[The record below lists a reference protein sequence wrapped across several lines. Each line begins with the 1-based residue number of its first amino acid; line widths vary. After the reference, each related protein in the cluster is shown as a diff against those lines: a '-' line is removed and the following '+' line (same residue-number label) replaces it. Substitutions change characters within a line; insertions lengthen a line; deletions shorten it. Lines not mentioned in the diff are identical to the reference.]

1 MIPKIKAYNIA
12 TKLSNEQT
20 FESLSGP
27 IEIIYDDGISRLV
40 HSNVVKFS
48 SVYWRVCAE
57 FGIAIN
63 NKICFSASFKSM
75 QETKFSTSAGS
86 KLMEI
91 IFKSYRAM
99 FADIAPTWPES
110 LYKLS
115 RRLAVASNE
124 VYNLS
129 CIYAAAYVTTVNI
142 GDFVSIATDPE
153 LIAKKKQLQEDFSN
167 MSHNAVKNS
176 VEELI
181 SFGEKLMKT
190 KHKDNPISNAVES
203 GLMKQNQLNQ
213 VVFARGVVSD
223 VDRSEFRKPILDS
236 YTTGIT
242 NLADSHAEIKTAA
255 SAVEASKSDLEKAET
270 DNRLIQQ
277 ISMYLEKVH
286 SVDCGSKHTFSM
298 IVRDED
304 ELKALEGTY
313 FIDKETKKPRRIDP
327 ASMKGLIGQTIDR
340 RSVLAGCAHP
350 DENGACVIC
359 AGDLLQ
365 WAPPGANVG
374 HWIAAP
380 FGAKQ
385 SQGILST
392 KHFSGSAAMLIPQMS
407 TTFNNWFCFDEQVE
421 NILLKKRK
429 ASGVISIIFNI
440 KDVHGLSAVFSE
452 TNTVNIASSAVASLT
467 TVAISVADKDRAV
480 SENIVVA
487 DANRKPSFTID
498 LISYIREKPE
508 RLSIKDGR
516 QVIVCL
522 DQWDYRAPLL
532 SMPMKSA
539 DMAIFQQKV
548 KRILHGAGGNAKGN
562 KVVSPIEVLGT
573 LYDTVKDRFN
583 INYSVFEC
591 MLYAYC
597 AKDPRMGDY
606 RLPKAGDEF
615 HILTGDRIIKNRSFG
630 TIAAYQ
636 RMDELL
642 LDPAALTR
650 KNRVSSPFDYMFIPH
665 VASQIVDSKIK

>member
-1 MIPKIKAYNIA
+1 MIPKIKARNIA

-20 FESLSGP
+20 FEKLFGA
-27 IEIIYDDGISRLV
+27 IEVVYDDETSRIV
-40 HSNVVKFS
+40 HANVVRFS
-48 SVYWRVCAE
+48 SVYWRACTE
-57 FGIAIN
+57 FGIPIT
-63 NKICFSASFKSM
+63 NKICFSAGFKSM

-86 KLMEI
+86 KIVEYIL
-91 IFKSYRAM
+91 KGYRAM
-99 FADIAPTWPES
+99 FDDIAPAWPEQ
-110 LYKLS
+110 LYKLC

-142 GDFVSIATDPE
+142 GDFVEIAMDE
-153 LIAKKKQLQEDFSN
+153 QLVQKKKQLQKDFPN
-167 MSHNAVKNS
+167 MNHNAVKTA
-176 VEELI
+176 VDDLI
-181 SFGEKLMKT
+181 VYGEKLI
-190 KHKDNPISNAVES
+190 KDKYKANPNATAVES

-213 VVFARGVVSD
+213 VVICRGVTYD
-223 VDRSEFRKPILDS
+223 VNRDEFRKPILDS

-277 ISMYLEKVH
+277 ISMYLETVH
-286 SVDCGSKHTFSM
+286 SVDCGSIKTFSM
-298 IVRDED
+298 IVRDER
-304 ELKALEGTY
+304 ELSALEGTY
-313 FIDKETKKPRRIDP
+313 FIDKQTKKPVRINP
-327 ASMKGLIGQTIDR
+327 STMKGLIGQTIDR

-350 DENGACVIC
+350 DENGACTVC

-392 KHFSGSAAMLIPQMS
+392 KHYSGSAAMLIPQMGA
-407 TTFNNWFCFDEQVE
+407 TFNNWFEFDEQVE

-429 ASGVISIIFNI
+429 ASGSLSIIFNI
-440 KDVHGLSAVFSE
+440 RDVHGLSAIFSE
-452 TNTVNIASSAVASLT
+452 TSTSTIASSTVASLS
-467 TVAISVADKDRAV
+467 TVAISITDKDRTV
-480 SENIVVA
+480 SENVTVA
-487 DANRKPSFTID
+487 DANRKPSFTTD
-498 LISYIREKPE
+498 LIAYVRQNPE
-508 RLSIKDGR
+508 RLNVKDGR
-516 QVIVCL
+516 QVIVCM
-522 DQWDYRAPLL
+522 DEWDHKLPLL

-597 AKDPRMGDY
+597 AKDPRIGDY

-636 RMDELL
+636 RMDEVL
-642 LDPAALTR
+642 LDPTALTR

-665 VASQIVDSKIK
+665 IASQIVNSKQ

>member
-1 MIPKIKAYNIA
+1 MVKIKASIIA
-12 TKLSNEQT
+12 SRLTNEQT
-20 FESLSGP
+20 FELLSGP
-27 IEIIYDDGISRLV
+27 IEVIYDDNVARAV
-40 HSNVVKFS
+40 HSNVIKFS
-48 SVYWRVCAE
+48 SVYWRACLE
-57 FGIAIN
+57 FGIPIT
-63 NKICFSASFKSM
+63 NKMCFSASFKSM
-75 QETKFSTSAGS
+75 QETKFSTGAGS
-86 KLMEI
+86 KI
-91 IFKSYRAM
+91 IEQIFRGYRAM
-99 FADIAPTWPES
+99 FPDIAPQWPEQ
-110 LYKLS
+110 LYRLS

-142 GDFVSIATDPE
+142 GDFVSIATDPQ
-153 LIAKKKQLQEDFSN
+153 LVAKKQELKDKFPT
-167 MSHNAVKNS
+167 MSHNAVKTS
-176 VEELI
+176 VDELI
-181 SFGEKLMKT
+181 RYGEQLMKT
-190 KHKDNPISNAVES
+190 VHKDNPISNAVES

-236 YTTGIT
+236 YTDGIT

-277 ISMYLEKVH
+277 ISMYFENVH
-286 SVDCGSKHTFSM
+286 SVDCGSGHTFSM
-298 IVRDED
+298 IVRDEK
-304 ELKALEGTY
+304 ELAALEGTY
-313 FIDKETKKPRRIDP
+313 MIDINTKRPVRIDP
-327 ASMKGLIGQTIDR
+327 SSMKGLIGQTINR

-350 DENGACVIC
+350 DENGSCVIC

-380 FGAKQ
+380 YGAKQ

-392 KHFSGSAAMLIPQMS
+392 KHYSGSAVMLIPEMS
-407 TTFNNWFCFDEQVE
+407 ATFNMWFEFDEEVE

-429 ASGVISIIFNI
+429 TNGSLSMILNI
-440 KDVHGLSAVFSE
+440 RDVHGLSAMFSE
-452 TNTVNIASSAVASLT
+452 TATSEIASSTVASLT
-467 TVAISVADKDRAV
+467 TIAMCITDKDRSV
-480 SENIVVA
+480 TESVGVA
-487 DANRKPSFTID
+487 DTNRKPSFTTD
-498 LISYIREKPE
+498 LIAYIRELPE
-508 RLSIKDGR
+508 RLTVKDGR
-516 QVIVCL
+516 QVIINL
-522 DQWDYRAPLL
+522 DDWNHKAPLF

-548 KRILHGAGGNAKGN
+548 KRILHGAGGNVKGN
-562 KVVSPIEVLGT
+562 KVVSPVEVLGS
-573 LYDTVKDRFN
+573 LYDAVKDRFN
-583 INYSVFEC
+583 INYSVLEC

-597 AKDPRMGDY
+597 AKNPRMGDY

-615 HILTGDRIIKNRSFG
+615 HILSGDKIIKNRSFG

-642 LDPAALTR
+642 LDPTALTR
-650 KNRVSSPFDYMFIPH
+650 SNRVSSPFDYMFVPH
-665 VASQIVDSKIK
+665 LASQIVDSKM